1 MMDKPQRFDSRDALT
16 WTRSTEGPES
26 LRRWHL
32 DLFTRR
38 GWSVL
43 GSGAGLVFLA
53 YLLGRHE
60 LMALG
65 VGLVA
70 LALSSWLL
78 VLRARRSTGVRRRL
92 HSPAATVAEAV
103 RISLECPDD
112 VSIKETLP
120 EGFGPGPELAGPGAV
135 DYELV
140 FRSRGVHLLGPARQV
155 ISDPLGLIRGLVS
168 IGEPQPVPVR
178 AQLHPLARFASVGE
192 RMLTGDARFSRST
205 TADYYDVATRDYQ
218 QGDSIR
224 QVHWKATARHGKLMV
239 RQENHVATAQALLVL
254 DRTAEHWIIDAADL
268 RLDIP
273 QGTGAAL
280 SSSRRF
286 ENALS
291 LACSLGQRYAASGYQ
306 LLFRDL
312 QGTSLI
318 PGQVHQLSENGA
330 LTSFEDFHLAS
341 ADLALATR
349 GTEALDPELLS
360 PALLKEL
367 QGMREEPILMIL
379 GRLSVAQANVLAAL
393 SRSIR
398 QVQLF
403 YLPAHPERETE
414 VQQALAR
421 TGWSVNILSGNASME
436 SAQDML

>member
-1 MMDKPQRFDSRDALT
+1 MDKPQRFDSRNALS

-38 GWSVL
+38 GWAVL
-43 GSGAGLVFLA
+43 GAGAGLVFLA

-65 VGLVA
+65 VGLLA

-78 VLRARRSTGVRRRL
+78 VLRARRTTGVRRLL
-92 HSPAATVAEAV
+92 HSPAATVAEAA
-103 RISLECPDD
+103 RITLLCPDD

-120 EGFGPGPELAGPGAV
+120 EGFGPGPDFSGPGSV

-140 FRSRGVHLLGPARQV
+140 FRARGVHLLGPARQV

-168 IGEPQPVPVR
+168 VGEPQPVPVR
-178 AQLHPLARFASVGE
+178 AELHPMARFASLGE

-205 TADYYDVATRDYQ
+205 TADFYDVATRDYQ

-254 DRTAEHWIIDAADL
+254 DRASEHWIVDAADL
-268 RLDIP
+268 RLSIP
-273 QGTGAAL
+273 QGLGPEL
-280 SSSRRF
+280 NSSRRF

-306 LLFRDL
+306 VLYRDL
-312 QGTSLI
+312 SGTSLI
-318 PGQVHQLSENGA
+318 PGQVQQLSDNDA
-330 LTSFEDFHLAS
+330 RTSFEDFHLAS
-341 ADLALATR
+341 AELGLKSVGVQASA
-349 GTEALDPELLS
+349 PEPLS
-360 PALLKEL
+360 PTLLKEL
-367 QGMREEPILMIL
+367 QAMREEPIIMIL
-379 GRLSVAQANVLAAL
+379 GRLTVEQAAALAAL
-393 SRSIR
+393 SRTVR
-398 QVQLF
+398 HVQLF
-403 YLPAHPERETE
+403 FMASHPERETDI
-414 VQQALAR
+414 QRALAR
-421 TGWSVNILSGNASME
+421 TGWSIHVLAGNASIE
-436 SAQDML
+436 SVREIS